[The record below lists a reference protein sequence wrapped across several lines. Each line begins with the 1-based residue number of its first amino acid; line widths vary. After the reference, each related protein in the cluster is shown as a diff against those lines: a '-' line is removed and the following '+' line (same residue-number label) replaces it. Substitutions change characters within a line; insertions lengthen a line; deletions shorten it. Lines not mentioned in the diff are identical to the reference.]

1 MDAER
6 TVSPADNDPFQQ
18 SVAAGRLRKLKEMDL
33 AEDIGGGRYRLV
45 EGLEDTLRRMG
56 ERGDII
62 RLMQR
67 ELTARRLNRAGVES
81 VVPNDLRQHLVG
93 RLSQRGLSAEH
104 QDRHY
109 RSEEHTS

>member
-56 ERGDII
+56 ERGDNIHLI
-62 RLMQR
+62 QR
-67 ELTARRLNRAGVES
+67 ELTERRLNRAGVES
-81 VVPNDLRQHLVG
+81 VVTTDLREPLVG
-93 RLSQRGLSAEH
+93 RPIPRGLSAEPPP
-104 QDRHY
+104 RHDNID
-109 RSEEHTS
+109 E